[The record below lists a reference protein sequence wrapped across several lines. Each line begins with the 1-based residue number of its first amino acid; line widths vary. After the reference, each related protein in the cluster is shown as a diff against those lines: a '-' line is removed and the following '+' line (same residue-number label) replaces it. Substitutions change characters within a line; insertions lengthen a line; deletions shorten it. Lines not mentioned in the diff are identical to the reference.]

1 MTLVAVGGLAMIG
14 AWTGTRT
21 GMGFSTNRN
30 SKPREVT
37 YHHCYNGSRG
47 LIVSEPQPARVLSIH
62 PVGFGLF
69 LQSGSGQKILT
80 QIILLR
86 EGKLAI
92 KASAKAF
99 LFESLKRSARD
110 ETQGEGIQLR

>member
-1 MTLVAVGGLAMIG
+1 MTLVAIGGLAMIG

-62 PVGFGLF
+62 PVGFGLVPSIRIRSKDTHTNNT
-69 LQSGSGQKILT
+69 LKIGEVGN
-80 QIILLR
+80 QGIHKGLL
-86 EGKLAI
+86 I
-92 KASAKAF
+92 
-99 LFESLKRSARD
+99 
-110 ETQGEGIQLR
+110 